1 LDDRSLGRIAGDFYG
16 FVLLFTEAPDAD
28 RQGAAVLRTHLQQ
41 LLDRF
46 AKHPELQRV
55 PPEEIQEA
63 RFAMV
68 AFADEMI
75 LRSDWSGR
83 EEWLASLLQLQ
94 LFQTNRAGDEFY
106 QHLQNLRPDQTHAR
120 EAYFL
125 SLALG
130 FEGAYAG
137 MPAERA
143 ELIRQQFEFLR
154 SSGRALDLASTQP
167 VAPPAYALEIHLR
180 GSSGKRL
187 WPVLLTWAL
196 IGGATLAVLWAVL
209 RYFAT
214 SVPLPPGI

>member
-1 LDDRSLGRIAGDFYG
+1 MADRSLGRVAGDFYG
-16 FVLLFTEAPDAD
+16 FVLLFAEAPDAS
-28 RQGAAVLRTHLQQ
+28 RPSAAALRSHLQQ

-46 AKHPELQRV
+46 SKHPDLQRV
-55 PPEEIQEA
+55 PPEEVEEA

-83 EEWLASLLQLQ
+83 EDWLSSLLQLQ
-94 LFQTNRAGDEFY
+94 LFRTNRAGDEFY
-106 QHLQNLRPDQTHAR
+106 QHLQSLRPDQSHAR

-154 SSGRALDLASTQP
+154 TSGRALDLGTTHP
-167 VAPPAYALEIHLR
+167 VAPPAYDLEIHLR
-180 GSSGKRL
+180 GGGGKRV
-187 WPVLLTWAL
+187 WPVLLAWLAV
-196 IGGATLAVLWAVL
+196 GGVTLAVLWAIL
-209 RYFAT
+209 RYLAT
-214 SVPLPPGI
+214 SVALPPGT

>member
-1 LDDRSLGRIAGDFYG
+1 LADRSLGRVAGDFYG
-16 FVLLFTEAPDAD
+16 FVLLFTEAPDAN
-28 RQGAAVLRTHLQQ
+28 RPAPAALRSHLQQ

-46 AKHPELQRV
+46 AKHPDLQPI
-55 PPEEIQEA
+55 PPEEIEEA

-75 LRSDWSGR
+75 LRSNWSGR
-83 EEWLASLLQLQ
+83 EEWLASLLQLH
-94 LFQTNRAGDEFY
+94 LFRTNRAGDEFY
-106 QHLQNLRPDQTHAR
+106 QHLQNLRPDQSHAR

-154 SSGRALDLASTQP
+154 TSGRALDLASTHP
-167 VAPPAYALEIHLR
+167 IAPPAYALEIQLR
-180 GSSGKRL
+180 GGGGKRL
-187 WPVLLTWAL
+187 WPVLLLWL
-196 IGGATLAVLWAVL
+196 MIGAATLAVLWGVL

-214 SVPLPPGI
+214 SVALPPGA